1 MTRLFA
7 ALVAISLATGC
18 RFGPKM
24 EKLSVARG
32 PGGAAIE
39 AATLTGP
46 VNGEL
51 VSVTDDGVVVLQA
64 NRLINVR
71 FAEIRNARF
80 KELGSDYRFG
90 GQKRPDPDRIAR
102 LRRVSRFPQGI
113 TPEIEA
119 RLLTLYPRQP

>member
-7 ALVAISLATGC
+7 ALIAISLAAGC

-24 EKLSVARG
+24 EKLSIASSPRG
-32 PGGAAIE
+32 AMIE

-51 VSVTDDGVVVLQA
+51 LSVTDDGVVVLQA
-64 NRLINVR
+64 NRVVNVR
-71 FAEIRNARF
+71 FAEIRGARF
-80 KELGSDYRFG
+80 RELGSDYRFG
-90 GQKRPDPDRIAR
+90 GERRPDADRMAR

-113 TPEIEA
+113 TPEIQA
-119 RLLTLYPRQP
+119 RLLTLYPQ